1 MAPIHITP
9 PLLIAAGAIWPPVC
23 ATVVALRF
31 IARRVQSVQL
41 GIDDWLVLPA
51 LVSNMFRVPGSWP

>member
-31 IARRVQSVQL
+31 IARRVQNVQL

-51 LVSNMFRVPGSWP
+51 LVSNIFRLPGFRS

>member
-31 IARRVQSVQL
+31 LARRVQSVQI
-41 GIDDWLVLPA
+41 GIDDWLILPA
-51 LVSNMFRVPGSWP
+51 LVSNTFHILGTRS